1 MLDNRS
7 VVRSQASLEQATDG
21 VQHTTGGILLIRVSS
36 RVSVGLIGKLQ
47 NLQDPSLSCQISPR
61 GKVFS
66 RSDPALDPY

>member
-1 MLDNRS
+1 MGYSTL
-7 VVRSQASLEQATDG
+7 LE
-21 VQHTTGGILLIRVSS
+21 VYCLS
-36 RVSVGLIGKLQ
+36 VSVGLIGKLQ